1 MTQANVV
8 DLNQSYSIIDL
19 IDNASRLGKQA
30 KAVLLVL
37 TANDAFTSFEAT
49 NRDLLLWAV
58 TDRLDD
64 ISALFNECSISELSL
79 LKGNAAKLAD
89 QASSVIVGLQDN
101 HMMKGLSDEVLSNA
115 LWFVSDR
122 IDDILKLTS
131 QIKVR

>member
-8 DLNQSYSIIDL
+8 DLNKSYSILDL

-30 KAVLLVL
+30 QAVLVIL
-37 TANDAFTSFEAT
+37 TGNDALKSFDKVMMNT
-49 NRDLLLWAV
+49 LLWAV
-58 TDRLDD
+58 SDRMDD
-64 ISALFNECSISELSL
+64 IAALFNECSISELFI
-79 LKGNAAKLAD
+79 LKNEAAKYAD
-89 QASSVIVGLQDN
+89 QANSVICGLQDVHN
-101 HMMKGLSDEVLSNA
+101 MEGLSDEVLSNA